1 MSINLYLK
9 ACREVFSKSGVS
21 SLQTENIDLY
31 QTPTKVT
38 DSILSYPSFE
48 EQLNAYCSWVDEI
61 EVDSNENFDWV
72 EIYDSA
78 IRSKEFYI
86 EEKCSEFS
94 DEQIIVKVVIKG
106 EPEFE
111 EILTINSNVPYH
123 SKFGEHIGYCL
134 IAPKPHS
141 QIIFEKVQKLR
152 QEKYKFEFYAM

>member
-48 EQLNAYCSWVDEI
+48 EQLNAYCSWADEI
-61 EVDSNENFDWV
+61 EVDSIENFDLV

-78 IRSKEFYI
+78 IHSKEFYI
-86 EEKCSEFS
+86 EEKRSEFS
-94 DEQIIVKVVIKG
+94 DHIIVKVVVKG

-111 EILTINSNVPYH
+111 QILTIDPNGPHH
-123 SKFGEHIGYCL
+123 SKFGEHIGYYL

-141 QIIFEKVQKLR
+141 QIIFEKAQKLR
-152 QEKYKFEFYAM
+152 QEEYKFEFYAM